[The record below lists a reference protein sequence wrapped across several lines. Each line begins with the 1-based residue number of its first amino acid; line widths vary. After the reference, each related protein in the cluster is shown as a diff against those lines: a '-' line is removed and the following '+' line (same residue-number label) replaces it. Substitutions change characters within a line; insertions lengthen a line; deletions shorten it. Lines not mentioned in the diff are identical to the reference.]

1 MKDLNRREDIKKHS
15 SGGSDACASP
25 YIRKRHP
32 MLRFRFSSMC
42 IAVIAMVMALIIII
56 DATLRA
62 PLRELA
68 IERINAIASEVLNDA
83 VLTVM
88 QERTALGENTELTKL
103 EKDEHGNS
111 MLFIDAERMN
121 LLASE
126 IVHEAQSLMRNT
138 SELVIG
144 VPLGTASGIAAF
156 TGAGPVIEVRFDP
169 VGSVTSNLSARFSSA
184 GINQTRYCAYICLT
198 AKLRLVMSNSE
209 DIITVSHTAALCE
222 TLVIGKIPQAYTNV
236 DSVDDALNLIPTD
249 VE

>member
-1 MKDLNRREDIKKHS
+1 MKEINENEYLKKRS
-15 SGGSDACASP
+15 SRGFGAYTFP
-25 YIRKRHP
+25 YIRKTHR
-32 MLRFRFSSMC
+32 MIKFRFSSMC
-42 IAVIAMVMALIIII
+42 IAIIAMVMALIIII
-56 DATLRA
+56 DTTLRA

-68 IERINAIASEVLNDA
+68 LEKINAIAAEVLNDA

-88 QERTALGENTELTKL
+88 RERTSAGKERELTKL
-103 EKDEHGNS
+103 EKDEQGNS
-111 MLFIDAERMN
+111 ILFIDAERMN

-126 IVHEAQSLMRNT
+126 IVHEAQSLLRNA
-138 SELVIG
+138 SGLVIG

-156 TGAGPVIEVRFDP
+156 TGAGPTIEVSFDP
-169 VGSVTSNLSARFSSA
+169 VGSVTSNLSAHFFSA

-222 TLVIGKIPQAYTNV
+222 TLIIGRIPQAYTNV